1 MVGVVGMEEEL
12 YVSDTEI
19 AEYIWDKLLDKGY
32 VPESD
37 EVLDLAEIMF
47 NFLVDK
53 GILEFVIEEE
63 E

>member
-1 MVGVVGMEEEL
+1 MDEEL

-19 AEYIWDKLLDKGY
+19 AEYIWDKLLAKGY

-47 NFLVDK
+47 DFLIDK
-53 GILEFVIEEE
+53 GIVSDVTEEE

>member
-1 MVGVVGMEEEL
+1 MEEEL